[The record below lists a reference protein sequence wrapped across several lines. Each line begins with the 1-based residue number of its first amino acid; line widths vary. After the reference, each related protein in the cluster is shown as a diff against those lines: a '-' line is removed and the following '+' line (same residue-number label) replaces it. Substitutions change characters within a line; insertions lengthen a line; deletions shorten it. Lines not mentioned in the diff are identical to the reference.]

1 MTTAPMN
8 LHALDPDTQITLQ
21 IDGVSIAPAHSK

>member
-8 LHALDPDTQITLQ
+8 LHALDPDRKITLQ
-21 IDGVSIAPAHSK
+21 IDGVSSLA